1 MFVYNSRHPM
11 GAESGIDIPDRIS
24 FATDEQSRVI
34 AANRA
39 AAAHRDQSFEAMI
52 GNAAGVIGN
61 ASPLPRDVW
70 GEWDREGIEVQREV
84 LSVFGDL
91 AASVGMPMPI
101 GKLVHYF
108 QQVSDSGT
116 AHVSLDGRSK
126 ARTDQPT
133 ITYQGTPLPI
143 VDSSFSF
150 GWRQM
155 AAAETEGFALDG
167 AARRN
172 ANFKVAEKLEDM
184 AINGDSQIVVGGDQL
199 YGLTNHPQ
207 RNTRSTTNDLSAC
220 TGAEWLADVN
230 ATLALL
236 HGANFRVPATLYV
249 NWDDWFYATQTD
261 FSAAYP
267 NKTIAQRVLEN
278 GGVREVIPAS
288 NIAADE
294 IVAVVKDRRVVQVLS
309 AMPMAT
315 RQQFRANPEDDY
327 NFVVMAAQALEI
339 KFDAENNCGVAHS
352 S

>member
-1 MFVYNSRHPM
+1 MYVYNAQHPA
-11 GAESGIDIPDRIS
+11 GAETGFAIPDRLPAAS
-24 FATDEQSRVI
+24 PAQDEWLV
-34 AANRA
+34 NRRRA
-39 AAAHRDQSFEAMI
+39 VDQHERQML
-52 GNAAGVIGN
+52 GN

-84 LSVFGDL
+84 LAVFGDL

-108 QQVSDSGT
+108 QQISDSG
-116 AHVSLDGRSK
+116 AVNVSLDGRSK
-126 ARTDQPT
+126 ARTDQPV

-143 VDSSFSF
+143 IDSTFSY

-155 AAAETEGFALDG
+155 EAARTEGYQLDG
-167 AARRN
+167 AGRMN
-172 ANFKVAEKLEDM
+172 ANHKVAEKLENL
-184 AINGDSQIVVGGDQL
+184 ALVGDSQIVVGGDQL
-199 YGLTNHPQ
+199 YGLTNHPK
-207 RNTRSTTNDLSAC
+207 RETRSTTNTLSTC
-220 TGAEWLADVN
+220 TGAEWLEDVN
-230 ATLALL
+230 ATLVLL
-236 HGANFRVPATLYV
+236 HGNNFRTPATLYV

-261 FSAAYP
+261 FSTSYP

-288 NIAADE
+288 NVAADT
-294 IVAVVKDRRVVQVLS
+294 IIAVVKDRRVLQVLNG
-309 AMPMAT
+309 MPMSS

-339 KFDAENNCGVAHS
+339 KYDAEDNCGIAHS